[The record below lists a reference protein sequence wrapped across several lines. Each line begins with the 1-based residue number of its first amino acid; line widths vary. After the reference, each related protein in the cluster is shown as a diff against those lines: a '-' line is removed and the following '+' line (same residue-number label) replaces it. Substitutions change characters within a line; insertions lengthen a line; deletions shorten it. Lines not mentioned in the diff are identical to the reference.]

1 MLLKS
6 QPANPVPAESSDGQD
21 ETYYTDLLKMK
32 LTNTV
37 WVAVIHL

>member
-6 QPANPVPAESSDGQD
+6 QPSNPAPADAGDGRD

-32 LTNTV
+32 LSDTV
-37 WVAVIHL
+37 